1 MTLTHAQVTCRPM
14 QAGDADRVSRL
25 ILGVFDEFIGP
36 EYSEAGRSEFGRY
49 VEPAALERRRHA
61 DHFILLAEVGEDL
74 AGMIEIR
81 QHDHVALLFV
91 DRRFHNQGV
100 ARALVDQAI
109 TRARSRRPDLE
120 HFTVNSSRY
129 GVPAYEK
136 LGFVQT
142 GPERTINGIV
152 FIPMARRL

>member
-1 MTLTHAQVTCRPM
+1 M
-14 QAGDADRVSRL
+14 QPGDADRVSRL
-25 ILGVFDEFIGP
+25 VLDSFDEFIGP
-36 EYSEAGRSEFGRY
+36 EYGEAGRLEFRRY
-49 VEPAALERRRHA
+49 AESAALERRSRT
-61 DHFILLAEVGEDL
+61 DHFILLAEVGGHL

-81 QHDHVALLFV
+81 QNDHVALLFV
-91 DRRFHNQGV
+91 DKPFHHQGV

-109 TRARSRRPDLE
+109 TRARSKRPDLE

-142 GPERTINGIV
+142 GPERTITGIV
-152 FIPMARRL
+152 FIPMAKRL